1 MVIYKITNNIN
12 GKVYI
17 GQTIQDVRKRWR
29 RHCAPTSRKSLI
41 GTALFKYKK
50 ENFTFEVIDETP
62 TDVNELNNLEKY
74 YIRQFNTTSPNGYNL
89 TEGGLNYVITDEL
102 REKLSKNWHTEKRVK
117 VLEDFKK
124 INIGRTVTEGA
135 KRNMSLA
142 QTGRKHSEETKLKIK
157 NKNLNKDIPIINSL
171 KMALSRLNNLE
182 LNEGVR
188 FRQDKNQYIAFMCI
202 WGKGYS
208 KAFAV
213 KKFGKEEAFKL
224 AKETRKKFENTAR
237 TFFITEI
244 NKIENNENN

>member
-41 GTALFKYKK
+41 RTALFKYKK

-142 QTGRKHSEETKLKIK
+142 QTGRKHSEETKKLMSNLRLKY
-157 NKNLNKDIPIINSL
+157 NKGVSQFDINGKFLHKIAGIPYY
-171 KMALSRLNNLE
+171 SRHL
-182 LNEGVR
+182 
-188 FRQDKNQYIAFMCI
+188 
-202 WGKGYS
+202 
-208 KAFAV
+208 
-213 KKFGKEEAFKL
+213 
-224 AKETRKKFENTAR
+224 
-237 TFFITEI
+237 
-244 NKIENNENN
+244 